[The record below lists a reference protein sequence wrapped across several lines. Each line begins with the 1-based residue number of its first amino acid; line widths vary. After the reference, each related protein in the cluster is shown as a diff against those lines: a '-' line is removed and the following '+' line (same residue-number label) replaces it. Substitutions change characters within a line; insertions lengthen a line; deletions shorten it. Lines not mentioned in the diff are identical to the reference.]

1 MSSESKNQH
10 VYLVGFQSS
19 ALNKRKLPSQR
30 QVLSVFFYNL
40 NFLKQSVRESARNV
54 LNEVNDIWS
63 LTGIPVIKSCNAI
76 SKIVRL
82 HNEWIL
88 LKKNKSRNTQTQKSK
103 EKRFSLK
110 LDQIFDLAL
119 QKSFNQL
126 TETQKEFLSNERR
139 AHRSSPIIFETNSQT
154 DSDEELTRSF
164 SGLSTS
170 TGSKSFPSSGE
181 LKREISNFENE
192 LPSRLRPKKKKNV
205 IDEKL
210 VATLDRTQT
219 SDRMAAYLVN
229 SVAKNFDVDVDKIN
243 TSRSSLRR
251 HRMHQRQATAKNLKE
266 KIIFPSCLV
275 LHWDGKLL
283 DDSESVKKVE
293 RLPVIVTGL
302 DFEHIL
308 GVPKLVTGDSKNQTD
323 AIIKLLDEWKIKNKI
338 KALCF
343 DTAAVNTGLNNG
355 TCTQLEREL
364 NRNLLHLGCRH
375 HIYELVLRSVAET
388 CWPVTSGPN
397 VAIFNRFKN
406 NWENINKEEFETGIE
421 DSEVEIKTRDMKDE
435 ILQFIS
441 SQIKEYQPRADYK
454 ELLDLTYIF
463 GRNSIK
469 SLWIQATW
477 SDAPCKMKQFKVNA
491 KEIPQLRD
499 ICLFIVT
506 IYVKA
511 WCQCPNAIKAPN
523 QDLQFLKDIIKY
535 KDINRKISS
544 AAMDT
549 FLRHGWYLSESLA
562 PLSFST
568 TQYLERL
575 N

>member
-1 MSSESKNQH
+1 MSSESKINMCI
-10 VYLVGFQSS
+10 Y
-19 ALNKRKLPSQR
+19 
-30 QVLSVFFYNL
+30 
-40 NFLKQSVRESARNV
+40 ARNV

-205 IDEKL
+205 IDQKL

-266 KIIFPSCLV
+266 K
-275 LHWDGKLL
+275 
-283 DDSESVKKVE
+283 
-293 RLPVIVTGL
+293 
-302 DFEHIL
+302 
-308 GVPKLVTGDSKNQTD
+308 
-323 AIIKLLDEWKIKNKI
+323 
-338 KALCF
+338 
-343 DTAAVNTGLNNG
+343 
-355 TCTQLEREL
+355 
-364 NRNLLHLGCRH
+364 
-375 HIYELVLRSVAET
+375 
-388 CWPVTSGPN
+388 
-397 VAIFNRFKN
+397 
-406 NWENINKEEFETGIE
+406 
-421 DSEVEIKTRDMKDE
+421 
-435 ILQFIS
+435 
-441 SQIKEYQPRADYK
+441 
-454 ELLDLTYIF
+454 
-463 GRNSIK
+463 
-469 SLWIQATW
+469 
-477 SDAPCKMKQFKVNA
+477 
-491 KEIPQLRD
+491 
-499 ICLFIVT
+499 
-506 IYVKA
+506 
-511 WCQCPNAIKAPN
+511 
-523 QDLQFLKDIIKY
+523 
-535 KDINRKISS
+535 
-544 AAMDT
+544 
-549 FLRHGWYLSESLA
+549 
-562 PLSFST
+562 LSFHHV
-568 TQYLERL
+568 
-575 N
+575 